1 MADRFYVYEHR
12 RKDTG
17 EVFYVGKGSSARI
30 KSKQGRNRWWMAIV
44 AKSGGYVAA
53 KVLDGLDEEM
63 AHLCE
68 IERIDQLRKIG
79 VRLCNLTD
87 GGEGMAGF
95 KMPRDSVER
104 GASKRRGKPLSED
117 AKKNMRGHV
126 RSDEHRR
133 KLSAGNLGKK
143 MSLEARRKM
152 SESRKGRPLLALR
165 GRSLTE
171 EHKKKISAGVSG
183 DKAPFLGRK
192 HTPESIEKIKAAN
205 IGRKESVE
213 TRLKKSMARIGEKN
227 PRFGVTI
234 PEEQKRRQI
243 ESLKA
248 RPRVTCPHCG
258 KTMDEANAKRWH
270 MDNCKERA

>member
-1 MADRFYVYEHR
+1 MADCFYVYEHR

-17 EVFYVGKGSSARI
+17 AVFYVGKGSSARI
-30 KSKQGRNRWWMAIV
+30 KSKQGRNSWWHAIV

-79 VRLCNLTD
+79 VRLCNMTD

-95 KMPRDSVER
+95 KMPRESVER
-104 GASKRRGKPLSED
+104 GASKRRGIKRPDISARLKGI
-117 AKKNMRGHV
+117 KK
-126 RSDEHRR
+126 SDSHRAA
-133 KLSAGNLGKK
+133 LSAARVGKTASEETR
-143 MSLEARRKM
+143 MKM
-152 SESRKGRPLLALR
+152 SEARAGKPILALR

-171 EHKKKISAGVSG
+171 DHKRKIAAAVSG
-183 DKAPFLGRK
+183 ENAPFLGRK
-192 HTPESIEKIKAAN
+192 HTPEAIEKIKAAN
-205 IGRKESVE
+205 IGRKDTDEQ
-213 TRLKKSMARIGEKN
+213 RMKKSFARIGEKN
-227 PRFGVTI
+227 PRFGVKI
-234 PEEQKRRQI
+234 PEDQKRRQI

-258 KTMDEANAKRWH
+258 KKMDESNAKRWH
-270 MDNCKERA
+270 MDNCKERK